1 MQAVKL
7 FVGNIAYE
15 ATEDELANFFS
26 QNGFPA
32 TSVKI
37 ILDKFSGRS
46 RGFGFVELENADD
59 LDKAISALD
68 GQDFAGRTLV
78 VKKAR
83 PQTER
88 QGSFQQ

>member
-15 ATEDELANFFS
+15 ATEDELGNFFS

-32 TSVKI
+32 VSVKI

-68 GQDFAGRTLV
+68 GQDFSGRTLV